1 MEEVDHRLVNRDN
14 SLVQLLQPPFD
25 RSSLD
30 PGYIK
35 GYLPGV
41 RENGGQYTHAA
52 IWVIMAFASLGDSAR
67 AWELLDLIN
76 PVMHGST
83 PNQVAIY
90 RVEPYIVAADICA
103 LPPNAGR
110 GGWTWY
116 TGASGWMYRLILE
129 SLLGITLEVDRLRFQ
144 PCIPDDWKSFK
155 VHYHYRETFYHITV
169 MRIGSAEEVTVD
181 GIIQTDG
188 TVHLVDDK
196 KEHLVEVRIS

>member
-129 SLLGITLEVDRLRFQ
+129 SLLGITLEVDRLRFSALHSRRLE
-144 PCIPDDWKSFK
+144 IPSKYNYLLS
-155 VHYHYRETFYHITV
+155 
-169 MRIGSAEEVTVD
+169 
-181 GIIQTDG
+181 
-188 TVHLVDDK
+188 
-196 KEHLVEVRIS
+196 

>member
-1 MEEVDHRLVNRDN
+1 MEEVDQRLVNRDN
-14 SLVQLLQPPFD
+14 SLIQLLQPPFD
-25 RSSLD
+25 KSSSD

-52 IWVIMAFASLGDSAR
+52 IWVIMAFASLGDSDR

-83 PNQVAIY
+83 PDQAEIY
-90 RVEPYIVAADICA
+90 RVEPYVVAADIYA
-103 LPPNAGR
+103 LAPNAGR

-144 PCIPDDWKSFK
+144 PCIPSDWKSYK

-169 MRIGSAEEVTVD
+169 VADWSCANCDCGWDYSDRWDSTPC
-181 GIIQTDG
+181 
-188 TVHLVDDK
+188 
-196 KEHLVEVRIS
+196 R